1 MKGGLTKKSM
11 SDLPEKYREA
21 LYQKQSGII
30 NGKGKHE
37 RFSKEELIGLY
48 NSIRVDD
55 VLYLKEGYKLP
66 EDARDFKLVLVLHA
80 IIMEDYVIKNRYGY
94 DGKI

>member
-1 MKGGLTKKSM
+1 MKGELTKKSM

-21 LYQKQSGII
+21 LFRK
-30 NGKGKHE
+30 
-37 RFSKEELIGLY
+37 RVTFSDTTEELIDLY

-66 EDARDFKLVLVLHA
+66 EDARGFKLALVLHA